1 MTPFTMPSLEYP
13 PVAGTHSLHQEGDR
27 DEEAREVPQ
36 GPSAD
41 FLKGVLLALDSLPL
55 RRSDGFRILYLVFLS
70 CVDFPSIA

>member
-1 MTPFTMPSLEYP
+1 MKKPGKFLK
-13 PVAGTHSLHQEGDR
+13 
-27 DEEAREVPQ
+27 VPQ
-36 GPSAD
+36 PD